1 MGQILWIGLGGFF
14 GAILRFMVSGSVQW
28 IAKGVEMPSGTLLV
42 KLIGSFVF
50 GFLSVLGERS
60 EFFSVDAKSFIFV
73 GGLGAFT
80 TFSTF
85 ANDSF
90 SLFQDGSNMW
100 GLANI
105 AVHIVLGLVAI
116 GLGRLLAQQFVH

>member
-1 MGQILWIGLGGFF
+1 MAQILWIGLGGFV
-14 GAILRFMVSGSVQW
+14 GAILRFLVSGSVQW
-28 IAKGVEMPSGTLLV
+28 IAKGVEIPAGTLLV
-42 KLIGSFVF
+42 NLIGSFIF

-60 EFFSVDAKSFIFV
+60 EVFSLDAKSFIFV

-90 SLFQDGSNMW
+90 SLFQDGSNIW
-100 GLANI
+100 GVANI
-105 AVHIVLGLVAI
+105 AIHIVLGLVAI
-116 GLGRLLAQQFVH
+116 WLGRLLAQQFVQ

>member
-1 MGQILWIGLGGFF
+1 
-14 GAILRFMVSGSVQW
+14 
-28 IAKGVEMPSGTLLV
+28 
-42 KLIGSFVF
+42 
-50 GFLSVLGERS
+50 
-60 EFFSVDAKSFIFV
+60 
-73 GGLGAFT
+73 
-80 TFSTF
+80 FSTF

>member
-1 MGQILWIGLGGFF
+1 LVQIFWIGLGGFV

-28 IAKGVEMPSGTLLV
+28 IAKGVELPSGTLLV
-42 KLIGSFVF
+42 NLIGSFAF
-50 GFLSVLGERS
+50 GFLSVLGDRS
-60 EFFSVDAKSFIFV
+60 EILTMDARAFIFV

-90 SLFQDGSNMW
+90 SLFQDGSNIW
-100 GLANI
+100 GLVNI
-105 AVHIVLGLVAI
+105 AIHIILGLTAI
-116 GLGRLLAQQFVH
+116 WLGRILGQQVFN